1 MEDGIQIKKHLPHD
15 YAVCRVNNLS
25 FLLKQ
30 ETGHFEN
37 MRDILGFAVAHS
49 HSGIATI
56 NDPRIK
62 FGRYLS
68 MSLSFGIPCSIR
80 GFFIHDCILSF
91 LQDRAWIFVKG
102 KSKCKRFF
110 YFIPERPLHLFGLW
124 ESLVAVRYQLQTKD
138 GSFGR
143 KAYTPHLRCPTWL
156 LILPLFHE
164 ATEKTEG

>member
-37 MRDILGFAVAHS
+37 MRDILGYAVAHS
-49 HSGIATI
+49 HSGFATI

-91 LQDRAWIFVKG
+91 LQDRAWIFVMCKSYCNSIHSIFLGYG
-102 KSKCKRFF
+102 KVWLQSDISFQPRMVGLGGRTIPLIEAVLHGCSFF
-110 YFIPERPLHLFGLW
+110 LSIM
-124 ESLVAVRYQLQTKD
+124 K
-138 GSFGR
+138 
-143 KAYTPHLRCPTWL
+143 K
-156 LILPLFHE
+156 
-164 ATEKTEG
+164 

>member
-80 GFFIHDCILSF
+80 GFFLSTTAFCHFCKTGRGF
-91 LQDRAWIFVKG
+91 LSRAKVNAKGFSTLFQKVHSIFLGYG
-102 KSKCKRFF
+102 K
-110 YFIPERPLHLFGLW
+110 
-124 ESLVAVRYQLQTKD
+124 V
-138 GSFGR
+138 
-143 KAYTPHLRCPTWL
+143 WL
-156 LILPLFHE
+156 LSDISFKPRMVALGGRPIPLICAVLH
-164 ATEKTEG
+164 GC

>member
-1 MEDGIQIKKHLPHD
+1 MTTQSAELIIFPFCWNKKQAILKICGISW
-15 YAVCRVNNLS
+15 A
-25 FLLKQ
+25 LLLHIAIQ
-30 ETGHFEN
+30 ALQPS
-37 MRDILGFAVAHS
+37 MILGSNLVDIYLWLSALAFPVA
-49 HSGIATI
+49 SG
-56 NDPRIK
+56 D
-62 FGRYLS
+62 
-68 MSLSFGIPCSIR
+68 
-80 GFFIHDCILSF
+80 F
-91 LQDRAWIFVKG
+91 LFPTAFCHFWRDRAWIFVKG

-156 LILPLFHE
+156 LILPLLHE

>member
-102 KSKCKRFF
+102 KKLMQKV
-110 YFIPERPLHLFGLW
+110 
-124 ESLVAVRYQLQTKD
+124 SLLYSRKTTP
-138 GSFGR
+138 SFWVMG
-143 KAYTPHLRCPTWL
+143 KSGCCQISASNQGW
-156 LILPLFHE
+156 
-164 ATEKTEG
+164 